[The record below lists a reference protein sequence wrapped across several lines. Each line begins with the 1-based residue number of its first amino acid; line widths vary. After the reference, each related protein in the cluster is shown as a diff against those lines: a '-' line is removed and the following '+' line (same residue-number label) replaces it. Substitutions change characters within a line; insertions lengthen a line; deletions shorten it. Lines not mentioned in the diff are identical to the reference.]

1 MAALCNAHTIA
12 RAALPNPMPLQYGK
26 PLQGLNFYQPIKST
40 IMKVKIYKTRVIAN
54 VNCNDMD
61 GCPSDKDEVIYEN
74 EFTSK
79 VQAIRMA
86 QRKFDKAQFNPEYVS
101 HKWAHVIEFVITEKG
116 RQKGRRIY
124 NRFALI

>member
-1 MAALCNAHTIA
+1 
-12 RAALPNPMPLQYGK
+12 
-26 PLQGLNFYQPIKST
+26 
-40 IMKVKIYKTRVIAN
+40 MKVKIYKTRVIAN

-79 VQAIRMA
+79 TQAIRMA